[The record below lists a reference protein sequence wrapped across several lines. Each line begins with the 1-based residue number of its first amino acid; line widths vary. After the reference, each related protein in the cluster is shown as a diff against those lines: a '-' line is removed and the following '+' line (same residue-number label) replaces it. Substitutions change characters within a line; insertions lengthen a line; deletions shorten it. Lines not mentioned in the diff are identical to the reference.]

1 MPEPNDDQIRAAWDK
16 HLTIAGMGRE
26 LGWGKDRT
34 RKECDRL
41 GIDRP
46 KDYLSSEQRLA
57 RATIVSP
64 EAPEDE
70 VAEELM
76 RYLRRQKR
84 DASVT
89 LLEVANAL
97 DCSPQ
102 RRERAAEAARASGF
116 AVTFGDAAVK
126 LERTPDLRPHVF
138 EHDFYGRHFKIG
150 LFSCTHFGSVYSADA
165 ERRQFYDL
173 CVKEGVEHLY
183 GCGDVTAGNNVY
195 RGQLRDLRN
204 GCITAD
210 SQATLAADDF
220 ASAGLPIDFI
230 LGNHDDKWLKD
241 FGFDVGKAIEKA
253 AAGSKHPVKYL
264 GSGGARVTLGKKT
277 NSPCVLDLLH
287 PGGGTA
293 YALSYRLQKIVE
305 SYTGGDKPH
314 IVAVGHFHKA
324 EEIPHLRNMM
334 AIQPGCFEWQTPFM
348 RSRAIEAH
356 VAGCVVEGW
365 MGKAAGKMGLT
376 RTRVEFVK
384 FYAPEREAAG

>member
-16 HLTIAGMGRE
+16 HLTKVGVANE
-26 LGWGKDRT
+26 LGLTRWTAGKRIDALGLATKGDVRGSAA
-34 RKECDRL
+34 RKRERDWEL
-41 GIDRP
+41 
-46 KDYLSSEQRLA
+46 
-57 RATIVSP
+57 P

-102 RRERAAEAARASGF
+102 RIERAAEAARASGF

-150 LFSCTHFGSVYSADA
+150 LFSCTHFGSIYSADA

-183 GCGDVTAGNNVY
+183 HCGDVTSGNSVY
-195 RGQLRDLRN
+195 RGHLRDLRS
-204 GCITAD
+204 GCIDAD
-210 SQATLAADDF
+210 AQAKLAVEDF
-220 ASAGLPIDFI
+220 TSAGLPISFI
-230 LGNHDDKWLKD
+230 LGNHDDKWLRD
-241 FGFDVGKAIEKA
+241 FGFNVGETIANA
-253 AAGSKHPVKYL
+253 AAGSKHPIKYL
-264 GSGGARVTLGKKT
+264 GSGGARVILGKKT

-384 FYAPEREAAG
+384 FYAPKREAAG